1 MEIPQDIQSKE
12 EETIIV
18 ADEDETTAIEKM
30 LKGKEVVKDV
40 AITQNIE
47 KEHKDIATFMEIKW
61 LETRN

>member
-1 MEIPQDIQSKE
+1 
-12 EETIIV
+12 
-18 ADEDETTAIEKM
+18 M

>member
-18 ADEDETTAIEKM
+18 ADEDETTTIEKM